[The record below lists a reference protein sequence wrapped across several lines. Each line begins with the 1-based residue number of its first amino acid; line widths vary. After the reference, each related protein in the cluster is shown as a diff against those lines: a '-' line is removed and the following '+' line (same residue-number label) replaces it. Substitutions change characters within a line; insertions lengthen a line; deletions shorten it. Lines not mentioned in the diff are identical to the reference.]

1 MFMCSS
7 KGKLEVFKVFL
18 SCLKGNLLKK
28 ELLKVKRYGGLE
40 YSFIEVTK
48 NGVSY
53 KGGNGS
59 VSIKMGYSFGESKVE
74 ISLVEYSSDGKESIS
89 NYCVQMPK
97 ATRLKKLS
105 FESFDYREIM
115 LVDYKDWSLI
125 NDHLCA

>member
-1 MFMCSS
+1 MCSS
-7 KGKLEVFKVFL
+7 EGKLEVFKVFL

-74 ISLVEYSSDGKESIS
+74 ISLVEYSSEGKESIS
-89 NYCVQMPK
+89 NYSVQMPK

-115 LVDYKDWSLI
+115 LVDYKDWSLVI
-125 NDHLCA
+125 DPVYS

>member
-1 MFMCSS
+1 MCSS
-7 KGKLEVFKVFL
+7 EGKLEVFKVFL

-40 YSFIEVTK
+40 YSFIEVNK
-48 NGVSY
+48 HGVSY

-59 VSIKMGYSFGESKVE
+59 VSIKMGYSFGESKIH
-74 ISLVEYSSDGKESIS
+74 ISLVEYSSNGKESIS
-89 NYCVQMPK
+89 NYSVQMPK

-125 NDHLCA
+125 SDPLCA

>member
-7 KGKLEVFKVFL
+7 ECKLEVFKVFL

-74 ISLVEYSSDGKESIS
+74 ISLVEYSSEGKESIS
-89 NYCVQMPK
+89 NYSIQMPK

-125 NDHLCA
+125 SDPLCA

>member
-1 MFMCSS
+1 MCSS
-7 KGKLEVFKVFL
+7 EGKLEVFKVFL

-59 VSIKMGYSFGESKVE
+59 VSIKMGYSFGESKVN
-74 ISLVEYSSDGKESIS
+74 ISLVEYSSNGKESIS
-89 NYCVQMPK
+89 NYSVQMPK
-97 ATRLKKLS
+97 ATRLEKLS

-125 NDHLCA
+125 IDPLCA

>member
-1 MFMCSS
+1 MCSS
-7 KGKLEVFKVFL
+7 EGKLEVFKVFL

-59 VSIKMGYSFGESKVE
+59 VSIKMGYSFGESKVN
-74 ISLVEYSSDGKESIS
+74 ISLVEYSSNGKESIS
-89 NYCVQMPK
+89 NYSVQMPK

-125 NDHLCA
+125 IDPLCA

>member
-1 MFMCSS
+1 MCSS
-7 KGKLEVFKVFL
+7 EGKLEVFKVFL

-40 YSFIEVTK
+40 YSFIEVIK

-59 VSIKMGYSFGESKVE
+59 VSIKMGYSFGESKVN
-74 ISLVEYSSDGKESIS
+74 ISLVEYSSNGKESIS
-89 NYCVQMPK
+89 NYSVQMPK

-125 NDHLCA
+125 IDPLCA

>member
-1 MFMCSS
+1 MCSDE
-7 KGKLEVFKVFL
+7 GKLEVFKVFL

-59 VSIKMGYSFGESKVE
+59 VSIKMGYSFGESKVN

-89 NYCVQMPK
+89 NYSVQMPK

-125 NDHLCA
+125 SDPLCA

>member
-1 MFMCSS
+1 MCSS
-7 KGKLEVFKVFL
+7 EGKLEVFKVFL

-48 NGVSY
+48 NGISY

-74 ISLVEYSSDGKESIS
+74 ISLVEYSSEGKESIS
-89 NYCVQMPK
+89 NYSVQMPK
-97 ATRLKKLS
+97 ATRLKKL
-105 FESFDYREIM
+105 
-115 LVDYKDWSLI
+115 LNLP
-125 NDHLCA
+125 

>member
-1 MFMCSS
+1 MCSS
-7 KGKLEVFKVFL
+7 EGKLGVFKVFL

-40 YSFIEVTK
+40 YSFIEVNK
-48 NGVSY
+48 YGVSY

-74 ISLVEYSSDGKESIS
+74 ISLVEYSREGKESIS
-89 NYCVQMPK
+89 NYSVQMPK
-97 ATRLKKLS
+97 ATRLKRLS

-125 NDHLCA
+125 SDPLCA